1 VGLTTL
7 DIHREDQP
15 MSWWNRRRPA
25 RMLRASHVLV
35 VPGGVT
41 PAEVEGY
48 VRQWTPDT
56 LRVADTVLRFDGWYE
71 LRGPVEYDESVWRE
85 AGLPAEYR
93 QAYAIIDPAGGTR
106 RHPDSSVLHAVIGLA
121 RRLGQWRAEF
131 GQPWENPA
139 DEPPDPSVC
148 TARRLS
154 ADELLDLLA
163 PYVPGL
169 TLVPPEE
176 NDEWADLGYMLESAE
191 EMVESDFEFSSRHPR
206 VRDEPWF
213 TSPDDV
219 AEYRFVSESAA
230 ARDRVV
236 TAAKALAAATDG
248 VVLDQNGFPW
258 AG

>member
-1 VGLTTL
+1 MV
-7 DIHREDQP
+7 DIDCDDQP
-15 MSWWNRRRPA
+15 MSWWKRWRA
-25 RMLRASHVLV
+25 VRMLRAGHVLV

-41 PAEVEGY
+41 PAEVEEC
-48 VRQWTPDT
+48 VRLWTPDT

-71 LRGPVEYDESVWRE
+71 LRGPVEYDESVWRG

-93 QAYAIIDPAGGTR
+93 QAYAVIDPVSGTR
-106 RHPDSSVLHAVIGLA
+106 RRPDSSVLDAVNGLA
-121 RRLGQWRAEF
+121 RRLGRYRAGF

-148 TARRLS
+148 TARRLP

-176 NDEWADLGYMLESAE
+176 DDEWADLGYMLESAE
-191 EMVESDFEFSSRHPR
+191 EMVESDFEFSSRYPR
-206 VRDEPWF
+206 VRAEPWF
-213 TSPDDV
+213 TSPDEV
-219 AEYRFVSESAA
+219 AEYQFVSESAA

-236 TAAKALAAATDG
+236 AAAKALAAATDG
-248 VVLDQNGFPW
+248 VVLDENGFPW
-258 AG
+258 TG